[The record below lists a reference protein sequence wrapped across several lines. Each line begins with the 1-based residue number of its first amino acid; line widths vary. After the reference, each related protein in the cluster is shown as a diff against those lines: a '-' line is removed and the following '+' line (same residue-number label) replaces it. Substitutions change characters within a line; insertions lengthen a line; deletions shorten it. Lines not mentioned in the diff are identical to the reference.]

1 MPFSKR
7 PYFAELIY
15 SFTNTTHIPQKPSII
30 IRSNLWSTLLCCLYL
45 SEYSSSY
52 LFEKSRSSS
61 RWGAVNDEDMKNE
74 SPARGRISMS
84 SPASVRR
91 TDGRGP
97 PCYKTSIQLEMQ
109 ILQISMSSPALVRL
123 RDRAFG
129 ARAKL
134 LNVYFKVSFQSYMY
148 VDWNDRAHCTFEW
161 ERACVRTSF
170 DLPPACS
177 SSPTCSSAWAR
188 YGNKRQL

>member
-1 MPFSKR
+1 MCQVSQWD
-7 PYFAELIY
+7 LQDIM
-15 SFTNTTHIPQKPSII
+15 NDII
-30 IRSNLWSTLLCCLYL
+30 SDLWATLVCCLYL

-84 SPASVRR
+84 SPASVRQ
-91 TDGRGP
+91 TNGRGP
-97 PCYKTSIQLEMQ
+97 PYYKTQMQLQIQ

-134 LNVYFKVSFQSYMY
+134 LRVFQSIFSKLHVRGLKWRSPLY
-148 VDWNDRAHCTFEW
+148 VRVGA
-161 ERACVRTSF
+161 RVRPNILWS
-170 DLPPACS
+170 PPACS
-177 SSPTCSSAWAR
+177 WSPTCSSAWAR